1 MSSYQ
6 FSQNWRLIP
15 LLDASAQ
22 VQMAVDNWLINK
34 HSQGEHPSTLRFY
47 TWTPAA
53 ISLGYHQ
60 KNYPE
65 FWQDLTWQDQP
76 LDIIRRHTGG
86 RAVLHQGDLTYAVV
100 TSAKSGKRLAV
111 YKNICQF
118 LINGWRSLGVELT
131 YGTANKEYTAHH
143 NCFTTATGADL
154 ITKQGQK
161 AIGSAQLRRGKAL
174 LQHGSM
180 MLEVDNQLF
189 VKIFNEL
196 PPANLVELI
205 ADSKQKAIA
214 NIVDTLILAAQD
226 WFGINL
232 VEQPLSDA
240 EWQDILTK

>member
-1 MSSYQ
+1 MNNYQ
-6 FSQNWRLIP
+6 LSKTWRLIP
-15 LLDASAQ
+15 LLNASAE
-22 VQMAVDNWLINK
+22 VQMAVDNWLITK
-34 HSQGEHPSTLRFY
+34 YSRGEHPSTLRFY

-60 KNYPE
+60 KDYPE
-65 FWQDLTWQDQP
+65 FWQDITWQNQP
-76 LDIIRRHTGG
+76 LDIIRRQTGG
-86 RAVLHQGDLTYAVV
+86 RAVLHQGDLTYALV

-118 LINGWRSLGVELT
+118 LINGWRTLGVDLT
-131 YGTANKEYTAHH
+131 YGTANKEYAAHH

-154 ITKQGQK
+154 ITRHGQK

-180 MLEVDNQLF
+180 MLDVEPQLF

-205 ADSKQKAIA
+205 ADSKHEAIA
-214 NIVDTLILAAQD
+214 NIVDTLILAAQE
-226 WFGINL
+226 WFRINL

-240 EWQDILTK
+240 EWQDILAK